1 MDNCLS
7 VLYSSSKFLFIST
20 KSAKYLFESLV
31 SKREQVS
38 FSQNRS
44 RLLVQSLTKTAVTR
58 FERQRLV
65 FKLANY
71 VLLALLFLQLTFWPL
86 GFPLSLPSNSS
97 RPVTSR
103 FRHTVLLFCPVVRA
117 IPLPS
122 QSLTRLPY
130 NYQTFNANPIDPL
143 VSSPPPRHFSTPI
156 PLLAAFIVIRPGLF
170 PPWCFVSCC
179 NYHPLKWIFLFRA
192 ARTNEDT
199 LFARRIFFSKESIKA
214 LEMNFERKGIPN
226 VATLAPRDTNYSI
239 NLNTCASIII
249 HRINCRQISLSFDV
263 LLYIL
268 I

>member
-1 MDNCLS
+1 MYYILRQNFYLYLS
-7 VLYSSSKFLFIST
+7 

-143 VSSPPPRHFSTPI
+143 V
-156 PLLAAFIVIRPGLF
+156 PLLPPAIF
-170 PPWCFVSCC
+170 PLPF
-179 NYHPLKWIFLFRA
+179 PF
-192 ARTNEDT
+192 
-199 LFARRIFFSKESIKA
+199 
-214 LEMNFERKGIPN
+214 
-226 VATLAPRDTNYSI
+226 
-239 NLNTCASIII
+239 
-249 HRINCRQISLSFDV
+249 
-263 LLYIL
+263 
-268 I
+268 

>member
-44 RLLVQSLTKTAVTR
+44 RLLVHQSLTKTAVTR

-117 IPLPS
+117 IPLSS

-130 NYQTFNANPIDPL
+130 NYQTFNANPIDLL
-143 VSSPPPRHFSTPI
+143 V
-156 PLLAAFIVIRPGLF
+156 PLLPPAIF
-170 PPWCFVSCC
+170 PLPF
-179 NYHPLKWIFLFRA
+179 PF
-192 ARTNEDT
+192 
-199 LFARRIFFSKESIKA
+199 
-214 LEMNFERKGIPN
+214 
-226 VATLAPRDTNYSI
+226 
-239 NLNTCASIII
+239 
-249 HRINCRQISLSFDV
+249 
-263 LLYIL
+263 
-268 I
+268 